1 MRTNFEQF
9 LFDDFEWLL
18 QLWRKETNNSFL
30 KEKSEYIYD
39 SKAFRK
45 WYHENNL
52 QIEREI
58 QLNSIFK

>member
-1 MRTNFEQF
+1 MKTNFEQF
-9 LFDDFEWLL
+9 LFDDFECLL
-18 QLWRKETNNSFL
+18 QLWCKETNNSFL

-58 QLNSIFK
+58 QLNSILK

>member
-1 MRTNFEQF
+1 MICIKTSVRPSKISG
-9 LFDDFEWLL
+9 LG
-18 QLWRKETNNSFL
+18 RKETNNSFL